1 MKEDSNVKKG
11 SKWSEIENEGGDR
24 NLEAEIEERNL
35 ENRCVVGGNECAFK
49 KMKEGVIIRRGAI
62 GVRLRLKAVILT
74 RMVLKMRRKS
84 KRETPKTVV
93 WWKKVKVI
101 LRK

>member
-1 MKEDSNVKKG
+1 MEGNEGDFKEMKEDSNVKKG

-74 RMVLKMRRKS
+74 WMVLKMRRKS
-84 KRETPKTVV
+84 KR
-93 WWKKVKVI
+93 
-101 LRK
+101 